1 MSRKL
6 AMADIETTAIEYDKG
21 GCMKIPPKVHMLV
34 VEDYHT
40 GKIDAFVGHD
50 EIKNK
55 GIPYLEETD
64 TVVFHN
70 GIGFDLPVLEHHFG
84 LKRRDDWHFIDSL
97 VLCQLFYSNVKEEED
112 FKRFEAHKKRP
123 DTDPFKFTGDLIGKH
138 GLEAWGLRLVNPK
151 KKGEYATIAK
161 NNGIDP
167 WAEYNKFMHEYAVQ
181 DVVTLSAIW
190 KERLDARFHDKK
202 NQQAIAIEHYMAELM
217 EQVKR
222 SGIKVDRAHAEKL
235 CAELEA
241 ERDKVL
247 EVIQAEFPPRLEPK
261 KWVYHEIPWGMPA
274 LSEEAEIEYK
284 AKCRSSD
291 PEHIARVNQLLSEA
305 GPKQEFTMLMY
316 EHPDNNI
323 YRPRR
328 NLPGNYL
335 REWWGEVSVPK
346 NNRKVTSRKTGE
358 ILYHTSK
365 GDPFVKVE
373 MTPFNPA
380 SRPQIA
386 RRLMEFGW
394 VPEEFTDTGN
404 PSVSEVELNKID
416 EQFPA
421 AKSIVKFLLIQK
433 RLGQIKT
440 GEKAWLN
447 LLDDDDFI
455 HPTIRACNTVAF
467 RATHSDP
474 NISQVPSVKTKDV
487 VDEHGNK
494 VKDENGKGIQRVLK
508 GEEGKWG
515 WDCRACFTVPEGFV
529 MVGSDLAGI
538 EMRAWAHY
546 LAPFDN
552 GYFADVVLNKDVH
565 EENRVILGFDDRRK
579 AKEWLYA
586 CVPMDTTALTRRGWK
601 TYDELEVGEDILTY
615 NPDTKVQEWQPLL
628 EKVYYDDAPIMELS
642 HTKGFSVRCT
652 PNHRWFTRRRTG
664 ASGARYYV
672 DEVVTAEE
680 LTSEHAIIQNAPLAE
695 SARDGAAMALDYEK
709 YGTEWDKAILAASSV
724 SRSAALLGFL
734 LADGYHEQDGSWAW
748 SQLRGDIAEG
758 MLLASYLEWDNAV
771 RVTPLQHAKN
781 PMMRVRHS
789 KKNFVTGQRL
799 VKKDTGN
806 AAVWCPRTKNGSWVM
821 RQGDTITITGNTMYG
836 AGDLKLGFIID
847 PLASI
852 DKQKRL
858 GAESR
863 ARFMRGML
871 GYEQLNDQLMLG
883 VRRGWLKGLD
893 GRRIPVRKSHAALNA
908 LLQGAGAIIS
918 KYWIV
923 FVLDIL
929 ENRLGLKMGYE
940 NDFVLLIYS
949 HDELDF
955 ACRAGLEN
963 VVADA
968 CREAAL
974 KAGEHLDFRMPVDV
988 GIMIG
993 KHWGECH

>member
-386 RRLMEFGW
+386 RRLMELGW

-494 VKDENGKGIQRVLK
+494 VKDENGKGVQRVLK

-552 GYFADVVLNKDVH
+552 GYFAHVVLEKDVH

-586 CVPMDTTALTRRGWK
+586 A
-601 TYDELEVGEDILTY
+601 
-615 NPDTKVQEWQPLL
+615 
-628 EKVYYDDAPIMELS
+628 
-642 HTKGFSVRCT
+642 
-652 PNHRWFTRRRTG
+652 
-664 ASGARYYV
+664 
-672 DEVVTAEE
+672 
-680 LTSEHAIIQNAPLAE
+680 
-695 SARDGAAMALDYEK
+695 
-709 YGTEWDKAILAASSV
+709 
-724 SRSAALLGFL
+724 
-734 LADGYHEQDGSWAW
+734 
-748 SQLRGDIAEG
+748 
-758 MLLASYLEWDNAV
+758 
-771 RVTPLQHAKN
+771 
-781 PMMRVRHS
+781 
-789 KKNFVTGQRL
+789 
-799 VKKDTGN
+799 
-806 AAVWCPRTKNGSWVM
+806 
-821 RQGDTITITGNTMYG
+821 MYG

-923 FVLDIL
+923 FLLDII
-929 ENRLGLKMGYE
+929 ENEYGLKYGYE
-940 NDFVLLIYS
+940 NDFTILLYS
-949 HDELDF
+949 HDEIQIATRPEHAAKIKDAF
-955 ACRAGLEN
+955 ARGA
-963 VVADA
+963 
-968 CREAAL
+968 R

-988 GIMIG
+988 GIDQG
-993 KHWGECH
+993 AHWGDTH